1 MKSCFSQTGW
11 NYLMVSSPSLVGK
24 KKDAEST
31 PPDSSRLLPS
41 LRETA
46 VLDILALIPT
56 GGSSP
61 GNQPGETRQPRPWA
75 SAHSH
80 TTTRRQVVIRP
91 YRRLHPPNLPLRRA
105 AAPSPG
111 NTSQTR
117 DGFPAPGAQ
126 FLQRTPA
133 LYAVVS
139 GVDQVPPAAG
149 TGIMPDPE
157 LPQPLRRKKV
167 ALDGHRSPHRPHH
180 SRYRYEQRRV
190 LG

>member
-46 VLDILALIPT
+46 VLDILALILT

-61 GNQPGETRQPRPWA
+61 GNLPGETRQPRPWA

-80 TTTRRQVVIRP
+80 TTTRRQVVIGRTGGSTL
-91 YRRLHPPNLPLRRA
+91 RISLSGERLPRHRA
-105 AAPSPG
+105 IRAKHEVVSPA
-111 NTSQTR
+111 T
-117 DGFPAPGAQ
+117 GAQ

-167 ALDGHRSPHRPHH
+167 SLDGHRSPHLSLIHI
-180 SRYRYEQRRV
+180 
-190 LG
+190 